1 MERAHV
7 LKHTM
12 ANVLLRRRL
21 AEARFELEELK
32 RENQLLKQ
40 QIAVKNGR
48 FIQKAKEGEKDNE

>member
-21 AEARFELEELK
+21 IETRFELEELK

-40 QIAVKNGR
+40 QIAVNKGR
-48 FIQKAKEGEKDNE
+48 CKQKAKEGEKDNE